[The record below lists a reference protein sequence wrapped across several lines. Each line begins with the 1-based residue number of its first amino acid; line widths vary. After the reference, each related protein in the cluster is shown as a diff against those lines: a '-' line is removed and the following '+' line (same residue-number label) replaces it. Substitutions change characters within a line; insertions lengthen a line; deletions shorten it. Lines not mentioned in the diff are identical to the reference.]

1 MVEPAAAAEAVDPA
15 SVRCWM
21 RDAGIDLDGGIN
33 VERVGLGHSNL
44 TYRVS
49 DESGQSWVLRRPP
62 LGALLDSAHDVLREA
77 RILRGLEATDVP
89 VPHILGTLAP
99 GQVGDNV
106 PAVLMSWV
114 DGIVVDRASVIDGLT
129 PPWRRAAALS
139 LIGGMA
145 AIHAVDPTRVGLGD
159 LASRAPFAARQL
171 RRWSRQWQSSRTRE
185 LPELD
190 RLTERLQTAVPMQQ
204 ETTIVHGDL
213 HMRNVIFSA
222 ETGAPNAILDW
233 ELSTLGEPL
242 ADLGMLLACWPS
254 EGEPSLEE
262 RPASTH
268 PGFPTR
274 SEMVDAY
281 AETTGRDLSA
291 VAYWYALSLWK
302 LAIIG
307 EGILRRNID
316 EPRNRSSS
324 GAATPQSVAA
334 LVARAHVVLDELM
347 T

>member
-1 MVEPAAAAEAVDPA
+1 MMGEPAAAAVDPA
-15 SVRCWM
+15 SLRCWM
-21 RDAGIDLDGGIN
+21 RDAGIDLVGGIG

-49 DESGQSWVLRRPP
+49 DESGRSWVLRRPP
-62 LGALLDSAHDVLREA
+62 LGTLLDSAHDVLREA
-77 RILRGLEATDVP
+77 RILRALESTDVP

-99 GQVGDNV
+99 GQVGENV

-114 DGIVVDRASVIDGLT
+114 DGIVVDRAAVIDGLT
-129 PPWRRAAALS
+129 PQWRRAAALS
-139 LIGGMA
+139 LVEGMA
-145 AIHAVDPTRVGLGD
+145 AIHTVDPARVGLGD
-159 LASRAPFAARQL
+159 LASQAPFAARQL
-171 RRWSRQWQSSRTRE
+171 RRWSRQWKLSRTRE

-190 RLTERLQTAVPMQQ
+190 LLTERLQAAVPVQH

-262 RPASTH
+262 RPASTQ

-274 SEMVDAY
+274 SEMVEAY
-281 AETTGRDLSA
+281 AKTTDRDLSV

-302 LAIIG
+302 LGIIG

-316 EPRNRSSS
+316 EPRNRSSP
-324 GAATPQSVAA
+324 GAATPQRVAA
-334 LVARAHVVLDELM
+334 LVARAHAVLDELVI
-347 T
+347 